1 MQDKTLS
8 TKMIQTLKR
17 YFGYDSFRP
26 LQEEIIRTVLDGRD
40 SLVLMPTG
48 GGKSICYQLP
58 ALLCEGT
65 AIVVSPLISLMKDQV
80 ESLCANGVAAGALNS
95 SNDETENAVLRRAC
109 MEGSLKLLYISPE
122 KLIAEANYLLRDM
135 HISLFAIDEAHCI
148 SQWGHDF
155 RPEYAQ
161 MGFIRE
167 MFPNIPVI
175 ALTATADKIT
185 REDIVRQL
193 HLNQPKVFIS
203 SFDRPN
209 LSLTVK
215 RGYQQK
221 EKSKAIL
228 DFIGRHRGESGII
241 YCMSRSKTE
250 TVAQMLQ
257 KQGLRVAVYHAGLS
271 SVRRDEAQD
280 DFINDR
286 VQIVCATIAF
296 GMGIDKSNV
305 RWVIHYNLPKSIESF
320 YQEIGRAG
328 RDGLPSDTLL
338 FYSLAD
344 LILLTKFATESGQ
357 QGINLEKLQRMQQ
370 YAEAD
375 VCRRRI
381 LLSYFGEAT
390 TEDCGNCDVCKN
402 PPQRF
407 DGTVIVQ
414 KALSAIVRTEQQ
426 IGTSILVDILRGNN
440 TPDVSEKGYQQLK
453 TFGAGREV
461 PARDWQD
468 YLLQM
473 LQLGYFEIA
482 YNENNHL
489 KITNSGSDVLFGR
502 SQARLAVIRREES
515 APAKGRKK
523 KPTIPVR
530 ELPLGLPNTES
541 EELFEALRALRKRL
555 ADQEALPAYIVL
567 SDKVLHL
574 LSTARPTTMEAFGN
588 ISGIGEY
595 KKKKY
600 GKDFVEL
607 IRKYV

>member
-1 MQDKTLS
+1 MHNR
-8 TKMIQTLKR
+8 IHEILKQ
-17 YFGYDSFRP
+17 YWGYDEFRS
-26 LQEEIIRTVLDGRD
+26 LQEEIILSVLEGKDT
-40 SLVLMPTG
+40 LALMPTG
-48 GGKSICYQLP
+48 GGKSITYQVP
-58 ALLCEGT
+58 ALVLEG
-65 AIVVSPLISLMKDQV
+65 ICLVVTPLIALMKDQV
-80 ESLCANGVAAGALNS
+80 EELQKRGIVAEAIYTGMGKEQIESTLNKAIAG
-95 SNDETENAVLRRAC
+95 
-109 MEGSLKLLYISPE
+109 KIKFLYVSPE
-122 KLIAEANYLLRDM
+122 RLASERFRARLKQM
-135 HISLFAIDEAHCI
+135 HLSMLAVDEAHCI
-148 SQWGHDF
+148 SQWGYDF
-155 RPEYAQ
+155 RPSYLRIAE
-161 MGFIRE
+161 IRE
-167 MFPNIPVI
+167 NFRQIPVL
-175 ALTATADKIT
+175 ALTATAT
-185 REDIVRQL
+185 PRVAEDIQQQLKFEMPHVLSKSFRRDNIAYVVRKANDKLGELL
-193 HLNQPKVFIS
+193 HILS
-203 SFDRPN
+203 SLKASAIVYVR
-209 LSLTVK
+209 K
-215 RGYQQK
+215 RAGA
-221 EKSKAIL
+221 EELARFLKAKGIEA
-228 DFIGRHRGESGII
+228 DF
-241 YCMSRSKTE
+241 
-250 TVAQMLQ
+250 
-257 KQGLRVAVYHAGLS
+257 YHAGLTS
-271 SVRRDEAQD
+271 FQREQKQEAWKKGE
-280 DFINDR
+280 
-286 VQIVCATIAF
+286 VPVIVATNAF

-344 LILLTKFATESGQ
+344 LILLTKFAMESGQ

-426 IGTSILVDILRGNN
+426 IGTSILVDILRGSN
-440 TPDVSEKGYQQLK
+440 TPDVLEKGYQQLK

-489 KITNSGSDVLFGR
+489 KITSSGSDVLFGR
-502 SQARLAVIRREES
+502 AQARLAVIRREES

-523 KPTIPVR
+523 KSTIPVR

>member
-1 MQDKTLS
+1 MRD
-8 TKMIQTLKR
+8 TLKT

-26 LQEEIIRTVLDGRD
+26 LQEEIIRHILDKQD
-40 SLVLMPTG
+40 ALVLMPTG

-58 ALLCEGT
+58 ALLSEGT

-80 ESLCANGVAAGALNS
+80 EALQANGIAAGALNS
-95 SNDETENAVLRRAC
+95 SNDETENANLRRSCVA
-109 MEGSLKLLYISPE
+109 GKLKLLYISPE
-122 KLIAEANYLLRDM
+122 KLLAEKDYLLRDM
-135 HISLFAIDEAHCI
+135 NISLFAIDEAHCI

-155 RPEYAQ
+155 RPEYTQ
-161 MGFIRE
+161 MGVLHQQ
-167 MFPNIPVI
+167 FPQVPII

-185 REDIVRQL
+185 REDIIRQL
-193 HLNQPKVFIS
+193 HLIRPRTFIS

-209 LSLTVK
+209 ISLTVK
-215 RGYQQK
+215 RGFQTK
-221 EKSKAIL
+221 EKNKAIIE
-228 DFIGRHRGESGII
+228 FIQRHGKESGII
-241 YCMSRSKTE
+241 YCMSRNKTE
-250 TVAQMLQ
+250 TVAQTLL
-257 KQGLRVAVYHAGLS
+257 KQGIRCGVYHAGLS
-271 SVRRDEAQD
+271 AQQRDETQN

-286 VQIVCATIAF
+286 IQVVCATIAF

-328 RDGLPSDTLL
+328 RDGLPSDTVL
-338 FYSLAD
+338 FYSLGD
-344 LILLTKFATESGQ
+344 LILLTKFASESSQ
-357 QGINLEKLQRMQQ
+357 QKINLEKLQRMQQ

-375 VCRRRI
+375 ICRRRI
-381 LLSYFGEAT
+381 LLSYFGETA

-414 KALSAIVRTEQQ
+414 KALSAIARAEQQ
-426 IGTSILVDILRGNN
+426 IGTGLLIDILRGSYSAEV
-440 TPDVSEKGYQQLK
+440 TAKGYQELK
-453 TFGAGREV
+453 TFGVGRDI
-461 PARDWQD
+461 PPRDWQD

-489 KITNSGSDVLFGR
+489 KITPSGSDILFGR
-502 SQARLAVIRREES
+502 AKATLAVIRHEET
-515 APAKGRKK
+515 ATRKGKK
-523 KPTIPVR
+523 KKVVVAK
-530 ELPLGLPNTES
+530 ELPFGLAGGENED
-541 EELFEALRALRKRL
+541 LFEALRGLRKQL
-555 ADQEALPAYIVL
+555 ADQEGLPAYIVL

-574 LSTARPTTMEAFGN
+574 LSISRPTTIEDFGS

-600 GKDFVEL
+600 GKDFVNL
-607 IRKYV
+607 IRQFT

>member
-1 MQDKTLS
+1 MDKS
-8 TKMIQTLKR
+8 ASMRETLKT
-17 YFGYDSFRP
+17 YFGYDNFRP
-26 LQEEIIRTVLDGRD
+26 LQEEIIRHILNKQDA
-40 SLVLMPTG
+40 LVLMPTG

-65 AIVVSPLISLMKDQV
+65 AVVVSPLISLMKDQV
-80 ESLCANGVAAGALNS
+80 EALLANGIAAGALNS
-95 SNDETENAVLRRAC
+95 SNDETENANLRRAC
-109 MEGSLKLLYISPE
+109 IEGRLKLLYISPE
-122 KLIAEANYLLRDM
+122 KLLAEKDYLLRDM
-135 HISLFAIDEAHCI
+135 NISLFAIDEAHCI

-155 RPEYAQ
+155 RPEYTQ
-161 MGFIRE
+161 MGVLHQQ
-167 MFPNIPVI
+167 FPQIPIV

-193 HLNQPKVFIS
+193 HLNHPRTFIS

-209 LSLTVK
+209 ISLTVK
-215 RGYQQK
+215 RGFQAK
-221 EKSKAIL
+221 EKNKAIL
-228 DFIGRHRGESGII
+228 EFIHRHGGESGII
-241 YCMSRSKTE
+241 YCMSRNKTE

-257 KQGLRVAVYHAGLS
+257 KQGIRCGVYHAGLS
-271 SVRRDEAQD
+271 SARRDEAQD

-574 LSTARPTTMEAFGN
+574 LSTARPITMEAFGN

-607 IRKYV
+607 IKKYV

>member
-1 MQDKTLS
+1 
-8 TKMIQTLKR
+8 MIQTLKR

-65 AIVVSPLISLMKDQV
+65 AVVVSPLISLMKDQV

-414 KALSAIVRTEQQ
+414 KALSAIVRTKQQ

-567 SDKVLHL
+567 SDRVLHL